1 MFNIFE
7 YAMRFLQTSNFFFF
21 FWLNTGIKRYALIM
35 IINFSVINQRA

>member
-1 MFNIFE
+1 MLSYFNMPCVSYKLLI
-7 YAMRFLQTSNFFFF
+7 LIF